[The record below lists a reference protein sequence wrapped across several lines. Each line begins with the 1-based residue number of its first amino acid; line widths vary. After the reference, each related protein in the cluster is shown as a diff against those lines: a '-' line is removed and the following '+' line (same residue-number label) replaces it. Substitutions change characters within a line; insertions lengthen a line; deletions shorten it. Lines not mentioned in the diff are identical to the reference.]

1 MIKNILLGV
10 ILISYPFFIQ
20 AKSCFTINDI
30 SVRLDDKSTSDGDF
44 SKFKI
49 YHNDKVLFFYEALE
63 VDHNI
68 NNVEYSDLDFDGEK
82 EIILRVDNDPSHDV
96 EYAVLKLKC
105 DKLEMHPLFPE
116 VKSYE
121 LLDNKKIKIYY
132 KDGYSIKEKIYC
144 FQSTGYLCEE
154 KYIIRNNYELR
165 KLYSSNGKVSS
176 VGIYY
181 NQNEILPSIREKSYL
196 YYDLNKRS
204 NMYLVK
210 GDKVNILDEKVL
222 LMDRVS
228 ILLITKEKKK
238 STCGL
243 KLIQLI

>member
-30 SVRLDDKSTSDGDF
+30 SVRLDDNSTSDGDF

-165 KLYSSNGKVSS
+165 KLYSSNGKVIS

>member
-30 SVRLDDKSTSDGDF
+30 SVRLDDNSTSDGDF

-49 YHNDKVLFFYEALE
+49 YHNDKVLFCYEARE

-121 LLDNKKIKIYY
+121 LLDNKKIKVYY

-144 FQSTGYLCEE
+144 FQSIGYLCEE

>member
-30 SVRLDDKSTSDGDF
+30 SVRLDDNSTSDGNF

-176 VGIYY
+176 VGVYY

>member
-20 AKSCFTINDI
+20 AKSCFTIYDI
-30 SVRLDDKSTSDGDF
+30 SVRLDDNSTSDGDF

-121 LLDNKKIKIYY
+121 LLDNKKIKVYY

-144 FQSTGYLCEE
+144 FQSIGYLCEE

>member
-30 SVRLDDKSTSDGDF
+30 SVRLDDNSTSDGDF

>member
-1 MIKNILLGV
+1 
-10 ILISYPFFIQ
+10 
-20 AKSCFTINDI
+20 
-30 SVRLDDKSTSDGDF
+30 
-44 SKFKI
+44 
-49 YHNDKVLFFYEALE
+49 
-63 VDHNI
+63 
-68 NNVEYSDLDFDGEK
+68 
-82 EIILRVDNDPSHDV
+82 
-96 EYAVLKLKC
+96 
-105 DKLEMHPLFPE
+105 
-116 VKSYE
+116 
-121 LLDNKKIKIYY
+121 
-132 KDGYSIKEKIYC
+132 
-144 FQSTGYLCEE
+144 
-154 KYIIRNNYELR
+154 
-165 KLYSSNGKVSS
+165 

>member
-1 MIKNILLGV
+1 M
-10 ILISYPFFIQ
+10 
-20 AKSCFTINDI
+20 
-30 SVRLDDKSTSDGDF
+30 
-44 SKFKI
+44 
-49 YHNDKVLFFYEALE
+49 
-63 VDHNI
+63 
-68 NNVEYSDLDFDGEK
+68 
-82 EIILRVDNDPSHDV
+82 
-96 EYAVLKLKC
+96 
-105 DKLEMHPLFPE
+105 
-116 VKSYE
+116 
-121 LLDNKKIKIYY
+121 
-132 KDGYSIKEKIYC
+132 
-144 FQSTGYLCEE
+144 
-154 KYIIRNNYELR
+154 
-165 KLYSSNGKVSS
+165 
-176 VGIYY
+176 GIYY

>member
-30 SVRLDDKSTSDGDF
+30 SVRLDDNSTSDGDF

-121 LLDNKKIKIYY
+121 LLDNKKIKVYY

-144 FQSTGYLCEE
+144 FQSIGYLCEE

>member
-1 MIKNILLGV
+1 MIKNILLGI

-30 SVRLDDKSTSDGDF
+30 SVRLDDNSTSDGDF

-121 LLDNKKIKIYY
+121 LLDNKKIKVYY

-144 FQSTGYLCEE
+144 FQSIGYLCEE

>member
-121 LLDNKKIKIYY
+121 LLDNKKIKVYY

-144 FQSTGYLCEE
+144 FQSIGYLCEE

>member
-30 SVRLDDKSTSDGDF
+30 SVRLDDNSTSDGDF

-82 EIILRVDNDPSHDV
+82 EIILRVDNDPSHDI

-121 LLDNKKIKIYY
+121 LLDNKKIKVYY

-144 FQSTGYLCEE
+144 FQSIGYLCEE

>member
-1 MIKNILLGV
+1 MGV
-10 ILISYPFFIQ
+10 
-20 AKSCFTINDI
+20 
-30 SVRLDDKSTSDGDF
+30 
-44 SKFKI
+44 
-49 YHNDKVLFFYEALE
+49 
-63 VDHNI
+63 
-68 NNVEYSDLDFDGEK
+68 
-82 EIILRVDNDPSHDV
+82 
-96 EYAVLKLKC
+96 
-105 DKLEMHPLFPE
+105 
-116 VKSYE
+116 
-121 LLDNKKIKIYY
+121 
-132 KDGYSIKEKIYC
+132 
-144 FQSTGYLCEE
+144 
-154 KYIIRNNYELR
+154 
-165 KLYSSNGKVSS
+165 
-176 VGIYY
+176 YY

>member
-1 MIKNILLGV
+1 MIRNILLGF
-10 ILISYPFFIQ
+10 ILLSYPFFIQ

>member
-30 SVRLDDKSTSDGDF
+30 SVRLDDNSTSDGDF

-176 VGIYY
+176 VGVYY

>member
-1 MIKNILLGV
+1 M
-10 ILISYPFFIQ
+10 
-20 AKSCFTINDI
+20 
-30 SVRLDDKSTSDGDF
+30 
-44 SKFKI
+44 
-49 YHNDKVLFFYEALE
+49 
-63 VDHNI
+63 
-68 NNVEYSDLDFDGEK
+68 
-82 EIILRVDNDPSHDV
+82 
-96 EYAVLKLKC
+96 
-105 DKLEMHPLFPE
+105 
-116 VKSYE
+116 
-121 LLDNKKIKIYY
+121 
-132 KDGYSIKEKIYC
+132 
-144 FQSTGYLCEE
+144 
-154 KYIIRNNYELR
+154 
-165 KLYSSNGKVSS
+165 SS

>member
-1 MIKNILLGV
+1 
-10 ILISYPFFIQ
+10 
-20 AKSCFTINDI
+20 
-30 SVRLDDKSTSDGDF
+30 
-44 SKFKI
+44 
-49 YHNDKVLFFYEALE
+49 
-63 VDHNI
+63 
-68 NNVEYSDLDFDGEK
+68 
-82 EIILRVDNDPSHDV
+82 
-96 EYAVLKLKC
+96 
-105 DKLEMHPLFPE
+105 MHPLFPE

-121 LLDNKKIKIYY
+121 FLDNKKIKIYY